1 MGVFD
6 MQDMQHGN
14 KRLII
19 FTEKD
24 KALTPK
30 MFREYVSSVLAED
43 WELIEVS
50 QGREFIL
57 KFTKK

>member
-1 MGVFD
+1 

-19 FTEKD
+19 FTKKDEK
-24 KALTPK
+24 LTPE
-30 MFREYVSSVLAED
+30 MFREYVSSVLAEG
-43 WELIEVS
+43 WNLIDISE
-50 QGREFIL
+50 GREFIL

>member
-1 MGVFD
+1 
-6 MQDMQHGN
+6 MQHGN